1 MADTWKVITS
11 VGGDKNPYRQFKWDY
26 NKMIMDIA
34 PDLEN
39 SILKMDN
46 LFKGYV
52 YASILGNIIDLGPS
66 HEFETDN
73 WLKQFTDELHHMTYG
88 IDDSDYLYE
97 ELTKAKSLLY
107 IGDNCGEI
115 VLDKL
120 FIIHL
125 QKAFPDLD
133 IIFSVRGEPILN
145 DVTMEDAEEVGMTEV
160 TRVVSNGAD
169 TPGLI
174 YSRTT
179 DGFKNLFKKADVII
193 AKGQGNYEGLSGFRD
208 PRIFHL
214 FMVKCVLIS
223 EETGVPNMSKMCY
236 RQQP

>member
-1 MADTWKVITS
+1 MEFNYDCLHCHINQGLKASDFLGLTNEKKEILLKKILASLSTADFRKQNPELMADTWKVITS

-97 ELTKAKSLLY
+97 ELTKAKASFILATIVAKSY
-107 IGDNCGEI
+107 SINCSS
-115 VLDKL
+115 
-120 FIIHL
+120 FIF
-125 QKAFPDLD
+125 KSFP
-133 IIFSVRGEPILN
+133 GP
-145 DVTMEDAEEVGMTEV
+145 
-160 TRVVSNGAD
+160 
-169 TPGLI
+169 
-174 YSRTT
+174 
-179 DGFKNLFKKADVII
+179 
-193 AKGQGNYEGLSGFRD
+193 
-208 PRIFHL
+208 
-214 FMVKCVLIS
+214 
-223 EETGVPNMSKMCY
+223 
-236 RQQP
+236 